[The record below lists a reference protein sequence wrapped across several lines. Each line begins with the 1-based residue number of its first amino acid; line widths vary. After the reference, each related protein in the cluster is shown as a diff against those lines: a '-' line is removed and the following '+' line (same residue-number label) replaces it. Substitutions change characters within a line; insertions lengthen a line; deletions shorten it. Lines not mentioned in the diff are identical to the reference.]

1 MRVRSVVTRSR
12 RWNGARCHARSD
24 ALDSVS
30 SLTSISSRDFVE
42 TYESLK
48 EEIIAIEQSQIDLLE
63 LVDAADKIVSEKF
76 TPAPRKGFFLQKGI
90 RKDFH
95 RS

>member
-1 MRVRSVVTRSR
+1 MT
-12 RWNGARCHARSD
+12 
-24 ALDSVS
+24 S
-30 SLTSISSRDFVE
+30 SPTSISSRASVE

-63 LVDAADKIVSEKF
+63 LVDAAEKLSSQEVH
-76 TPAPRKGFFLQKGI
+76 ARPRKGLFLQKGI

>member
-1 MRVRSVVTRSR
+1 MIGPKLPCGQWSR
-12 RWNGARCHARSD
+12 GHGGMAHARSD

-30 SLTSISSRDFVE
+30 SLTSISSHDFVE

-48 EEIIAIEQSQIDLLE
+48 KEIIAIQQSQIDLPE
-63 LVDAADKIVSEKF
+63 LVDAADKIVGEKF
-76 TPAPRKGFFLQKGI
+76 TPAPEGFFLQKGI